1 VSRSA
6 RRVLVI
12 CTDQQRWDS
21 LGCYGSQEV
30 RTPRIDGLAAGG
42 TLFER
47 CYATNPVCA
56 PSRASM
62 LTGAYPYQHGLWAN
76 GVKLPAERVTLLR
89 DLAAAGYGTGLVG
102 KLHLSPCADGRTE
115 DPAEYGFQ
123 WNRWSHGPPQ
133 SAPGN
138 SYHLWLAER
147 FPKLAAE
154 AAASGR
160 PGTDLPPAGSST
172 GAYHDMPAE
181 AHYSRWAAEAAVE
194 FIDSTGPEEP
204 WLLWVNFFDPHHP
217 FAAPPEYVRRVSE
230 RRRRPPIGSAD
241 DLLGRP
247 RPLQGLS
254 ERSYAGSSRGF
265 QEYRQDEISQ
275 IRDRYWAMIDLV
287 DEQVGYVLRAA
298 EEAGPPE
305 DLLVLFISDHGE
317 MLGDH
322 GLLLKGPM
330 MYEGAMRV
338 PCILRWPTRVPAGQR
353 VDGLVSLADVAA
365 TISHA
370 AGIEAPAGGHGRSLV
385 EVAAGTSE
393 PRKAVLAEYRDSGHP
408 SDPAISTTLVCNGR
422 YKAIV
427 WHRQH
432 DHGAEPTGELY
443 DLEAD
448 PDELVDLWHDPQV
461 ARTRARLLL
470 TMATE
475 LSLPSAGWPEREA
488 FFLPAAHVTVA
499 RAVP

>member
-1 VSRSA
+1 
-6 RRVLVI
+6 VLVI

-21 LGCYGSQEV
+21 LGCYGSEEV
-30 RTPRIDGLAAGG
+30 STPCVDGLAAGG

-89 DLAAAGYGTGLVG
+89 ELAAAGYRTGLVG

-147 FPKLAAE
+147 FPELAAE

-160 PGTDLPPAGSST
+160 PQTDLPPADGRPA
-172 GAYHDMPAE
+172 AYHDMPAE
-181 AHYSRWAAEAAVE
+181 AHYSRWAADAAVE
-194 FIDSTGPEEP
+194 FINGTGQGQP

-217 FAAPPEYVRRVSE
+217 FAAPPDYVRRVTQ
-230 RRRRPPIGSAD
+230 RPRRPPAGSAD
-241 DLLGRP
+241 DLRGRP

-254 ERSYAGSSRGF
+254 EQSYAGSARGF
-265 QEYRQDEISQ
+265 REYRPDEISQ

-287 DEQVGYVLRAA
+287 DEQVGQVLRAA
-298 EEAGPPE
+298 EAAGPAE

-338 PCILRWPTRVPAGQR
+338 PCIVRWPTRVPAGQR
-353 VDGLVSLADVAA
+353 MAGIASLADVAA

-370 AGIEAPAGGHGRSLV
+370 AGIQPLVGGHGRSLV
-385 EVAAGTSE
+385 EVAAGMRE
-393 PRKAVLAEYRDSGHP
+393 PRTAVLAEYRDSGHP
-408 SDPAISTTLVCNGR
+408 AEPLISTTMVCDGR

-427 WHRQH
+427 WHNQR
-432 DHGAEPTGELY
+432 DDGAEPEGELY
-443 DLEAD
+443 DLAAD
-448 PDELVDLWHDPQV
+448 PDELVDRWHDPRLAQI
-461 ARTRARLLL
+461 RSRLLL
-470 TMATE
+470 RMATE
-475 LSLPSAGWPEREA
+475 LSLPSAGWPERVA
-488 FFLPAAHVTVA
+488 FF
-499 RAVP
+499 

>member
-1 VSRSA
+1 
-6 RRVLVI
+6 VLVI

-30 RTPRIDGLAAGG
+30 HTPWVDGLAVGG

-62 LTGAYPYQHGLWAN
+62 LSGAYPYQHGLWAN
-76 GVKLPAERVTLLR
+76 GVRLPAERVTMLR
-89 DLAAAGYGTGLVG
+89 DLATAGYRTGLVG

-138 SYHLWLAER
+138 SYHCWLTER
-147 FPKLAAE
+147 FPQLAAE

-160 PGTDLPPAGSST
+160 PRTDLPPVGHRPV
-172 GAYHDMPAE
+172 AYHDMPAE

-194 FIDSTGPEEP
+194 FINGTGPGQP

-217 FAAPPEYVRRVSE
+217 FAAPPEYVERVSR
-230 RRRRPPIGSAD
+230 RRRRPPAGSAD
-241 DLLGRP
+241 DLQGRP

-254 ERSYAGSSRGF
+254 ERSYAGSARGF
-265 QEYRQDEISQ
+265 QEYRPDEISQ

-287 DEQVGYVLRAA
+287 DEQVGQVLRAA
-298 EEAGPPE
+298 EAAAGSPE

-330 MYEGAMRV
+330 MYEGAVRV
-338 PCILRWPTRVPAGQR
+338 PCILRWPARVPAGQR
-353 VDGLVSLADVAA
+353 VAGLASLADVAA

-370 AGIEAPAGGHGRSLV
+370 TGIEAPAGGHGRSLV
-385 EVAAGTSE
+385 GVADGTTE
-393 PRKAVLAEYRDSGHP
+393 PRTAVLAEYRDSGHP
-408 SDPAISTTLVCNGR
+408 CDPPISTSMVYDGR

-427 WHRQH
+427 WHGHH
-432 DHGAEPTGELY
+432 DQDAEPAGELY

-448 PDELVDLWHDPQV
+448 PDELIDLWHDPQL
-461 ARTRARLLL
+461 AQIRARLLV

-475 LSLPSAGWPEREA
+475 MSLPSASWPQREA
-488 FFLPAAHVTVA
+488 FF
-499 RAVP
+499 